1 MFVDLDEFKRVNDT
15 FGHDVGDEVLV
26 EVARRL
32 LDCVRGCDTLTRHGG
47 DEFVI
52 LLEEL
57 VNLQQAT
64 EIGQRVLRAFD
75 QPLHT
80 LAGNIPVSASIGIHV
95 ATEDD
100 DYESLLRAADGAM
113 YDAKRSGPG
122 GIRYSLT
129 RPVLDWPIE
138 ALD

>member
-1 MFVDLDEFKRVNDT
+1 
-15 FGHDVGDEVLV
+15 VLV
-26 EVARRL
+26 EVVRRL

-57 VNLQQAT
+57 VNLEQAT
-64 EIGQRVLRAFD
+64 WIGQRVLRAFN

-95 ATEDD
+95 ATDDD
-100 DYESLLRAADGAM
+100 DYE
-113 YDAKRSGPG
+113 
-122 GIRYSLT
+122 
-129 RPVLDWPIE
+129 PVLAWPIE
-138 ALD
+138 PLD